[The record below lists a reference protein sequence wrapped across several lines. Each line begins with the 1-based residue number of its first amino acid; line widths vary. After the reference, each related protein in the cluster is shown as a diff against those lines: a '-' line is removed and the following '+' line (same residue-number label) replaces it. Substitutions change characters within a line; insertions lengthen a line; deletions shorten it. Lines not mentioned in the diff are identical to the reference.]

1 MTALGT
7 KGVGV
12 NVFVGCVV
20 EVAAGV
26 ITVAD
31 GVGGDSIVSGAG
43 AQPIKASIMAI
54 SNSGIADL

>member
-12 NVFVGCVV
+12 NLFVGCVV
-20 EVAAGV
+20 EVAASV

-31 GVGGDSIVSGAG
+31 GVGRDSIVAGAG